1 MLSYLRRLEAESI
14 HIMRVEDPVAL
25 EEGETVSMRRARF
38 RALGCGP
45 LTGAIELAADSVPAV
60 IDEMRALKTSE
71 RIGRLIDRDQS
82 GSMERKKREDCS

>member
-1 MLSYLRRLEAESI
+1 MLSYLRRLEAEPI
-14 HIMRVEDPVAL
+14 HIIRVDDRMAL
-25 EEGETVSMRRARF
+25 KEGETVSMRRMRF
-38 RALGCGP
+38 RALGRWP

-82 GSMERKKREDCS
+82 SSMERRKREDCS